1 LQARATIKA
10 RMLTENRAGD
20 DDEDENDEAVGWE
33 SEAPAP
39 KKVKKTAVSA
49 DHEFTIARTD
59 AAT

>member
-1 LQARATIKA
+1 
-10 RMLTENRAGD
+10 MLTENRAGD